1 MAADIDRDPH
11 GWRQEALDLLRGLA
25 AGSIVGM
32 PLLFTMEMWWHGMT
46 RSEGHLLLLLAA
58 TLLVN
63 FVFCYFWGF
72 RATYSAREAA
82 SESVTSVAVGM
93 LFAFGVLVLIREV
106 RFDGAWSGMIG
117 RVLIE
122 AAPVSLG
129 VSFANAHVRNKSRT
143 GEESGEG
150 EGGEGGTSNGGGG
163 RGAPGDVPPVAD
175 RLERQLKQD
184 LRDLG
189 ATFTGAT
196 LFAYNVAPTEEV
208 ILIATRIPAWQHLLV
223 VAASLALSYAI
234 VFASGFKERQVHVPS
249 FFQNPMVETVMVY
262 AASLLVAFALLYLV
276 GVPGALSNT
285 ALAVKSTVTLG
296 LVASVGGAAGRL
308 VA

>member
-1 MAADIDRDPH
+1 MAAGIDRDPH
-11 GWRQEALDLLRGLA
+11 GWRQEGLDLLRGLA

-46 RSEGHLLLLLAA
+46 LSEGHLLALLAA
-58 TLLVN
+58 SLLVN

-82 SESVTSVAVGM
+82 SESVTSVAIGM
-93 LFAFGVLVLIREV
+93 LFSLGVLALIREV
-106 RFDGAWSGMIG
+106 RFDEAWSEIIG
-117 RVLIE
+117 KVLIE

-129 VSFANAHVRNKSRT
+129 VSFANAHIRNKSRT
-143 GEESGEG
+143 GEEPDNGG
-150 EGGEGGTSNGGGG
+150 NPGGGGEGGAAGDA
-163 RGAPGDVPPVAD
+163 RPGTES
-175 RLERQLKQD
+175 LEFQLKQD

-208 ILIATRIPAWQHLLV
+208 IMIASRIPAWQHLLV
-223 VAASLALSYAI
+223 VAASLALGYAI
-234 VFASGFKERQVHVPS
+234 VFASGFKERQVHVPG
-249 FFQNPMVETVMVY
+249 FFQKPLVETVMVY

-276 GVPGALSNT
+276 GVPGAVSNT
-285 ALAVKSTVTLG
+285 SLAVKSTVTLG